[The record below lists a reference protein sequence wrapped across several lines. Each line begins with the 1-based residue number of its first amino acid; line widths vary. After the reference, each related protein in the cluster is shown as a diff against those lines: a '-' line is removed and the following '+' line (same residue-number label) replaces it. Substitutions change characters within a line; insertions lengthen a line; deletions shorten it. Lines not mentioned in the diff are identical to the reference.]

1 MPFNPAQIDKITDE
15 LRSFLRVEVRSRK
28 PKKLDPAFYKNI
40 TSALETLKD
49 EAQQFLANQ
58 EIDSYIRIKER
69 ISDIERDFRAF
80 FQKRFEK
87 MATLS
92 LYDLDGETM
101 NALTPEE
108 KDFIIKLHNLMYD
121 EYNSLLNKTVVENE
135 ARGIQEKSSPKTDFK
150 EPPQVQISH
159 VEAEIEAQEN
169 QHPSERYVPVRIIGD
184 QPPIAQPDRDYFLH
198 DNDIVYLPE
207 KFADLLIKRKSAVE
221 IKIK

>member
-28 PKKLDPAFYKNI
+28 PKKLDPAFYRNI

-49 EAQQFLANQ
+49 EAQQFLSSQ
-58 EIDSYIRIKER
+58 DIDSYIRIKER

-87 MATLS
+87 IATLS

-101 NALTPEE
+101 NSLTPEE
-108 KDFIIKLHNLMYD
+108 KEFIIKLHNLMYD
-121 EYNSLLNKTVVENE
+121 EYNSLLNKIAAEPELHELVEQHAPVVE
-135 ARGIQEKSSPKTDFK
+135 
-150 EPPQVQISH
+150 PQVQANVPETHI
-159 VEAEIEAQEN
+159 EAEIESSQGQRPE
-169 QHPSERYVPVRIIGD
+169 ERYIPVRIIGD

-198 DNDIVYLPE
+198 DNDIIYLPE

>member
-1 MPFNPAQIDKITDE
+1 MPFNPAQIDKITEE

-28 PKKLDPAFYKNI
+28 PKKLDPAFYRNI

-49 EAQQFLANQ
+49 EAQQFLSNQ
-58 EIDSYIRIKER
+58 EIDNYIRIKER

-87 MATLS
+87 IATLS

-108 KDFIIKLHNLMYD
+108 KEFIIKLHNMMYD
-121 EYNSLLNKTVVENE
+121 EYNSLLNKTVAESE
-135 ARGIQEKSSPKTDFK
+135 AEKITEEPSPAP
-150 EPPQVQISH
+150 EIREQQVQISH
-159 VEAEIEAQEN
+159 IEAEIEAQEDL
-169 QHPSERYVPVRIIGD
+169 HGAEKHIPVRIIGD

-207 KFADLLIKRKSAVE
+207 KFADLLVKRKSAVV